1 MPHVVTALPTALAE
15 RKLRTL
21 RAHPQ
26 VTGARV
32 GLIKAAS
39 PQAGQES
46 GRLQGSPEGE
56 VLPKEEQAG
65 PTLFFVSEASVG
77 RRELTEEK

>member
-1 MPHVVTALPTALAE
+1 MPDYVTALPTALAE

-26 VTGARV
+26 VTGAWV

-46 GRLQGSPEGE
+46 RRLQGTPEGE
-56 VLPKEEQAG
+56 DLPPKKNKLDQPYFYSQKHLWEGEN
-65 PTLFFVSEASVG
+65 
-77 RRELTEEK
+77 